1 LIFRRNIEETIMAK
15 DIETTEKKALEKR
28 EETTWEGDTYQPAV
42 DIYESETALMLQADV
57 PGVKKEDV
65 EIDLDNDVL
74 TINARVSFG
83 DYEGLSPLYSEYNV
97 GNYFRRFSLG
107 EIVDREK
114 ITADIEHGVL
124 TVTLPKREAALPRRI
139 ELS

>member
-1 LIFRRNIEETIMAK
+1 MAK